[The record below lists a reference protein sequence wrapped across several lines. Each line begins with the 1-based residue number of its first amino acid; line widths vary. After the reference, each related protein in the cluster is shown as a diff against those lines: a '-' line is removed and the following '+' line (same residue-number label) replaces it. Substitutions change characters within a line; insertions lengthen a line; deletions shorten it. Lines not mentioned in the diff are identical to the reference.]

1 METYYVRCK
10 KNTGNKILESNSS
23 ILVRKN
29 LLYQK
34 SNIFSRLLTKLAI
47 RISLSNVPVIGD
59 ILY

>member
-1 METYYVRCK
+1 MLGVR
-10 KNTGNKILESNSS
+10 KILGTKYLNQIVVS
-23 ILVRKN
+23 LVRKN

-59 ILY
+59 ILF